1 MSMAPVILLPLIK
14 RLPTPFNGHAPMPC
28 MGEQNEGGT
37 HKLMYRTQNVT
48 VHVNGARDPV
58 ATDQT
63 VAYTIQRA
71 RANALHGGTE

>member
-1 MSMAPVILLPLIK
+1 M
-14 RLPTPFNGHAPMPC
+14 R
-28 MGEQNEGGT
+28 GGT

-63 VAYTIQRA
+63 VAYAIQRA
-71 RANALHGGTE
+71 RANALHGVTE